1 MQIYCGLSKQF
12 IFDKIGYISFVVELK
27 IDLVNQ
33 QTIGGLRKF
42 FIAPLRARKNN
53 SYFCSNRW
61 KSDNFMEKKRKNFK

>member
-33 QTIGGLRKF
+33 QTTGGLRKF
-42 FIAPLRARKNN
+42 YRALEL
-53 SYFCSNRW
+53 
-61 KSDNFMEKKRKNFK
+61 KSEKEQQLFL